1 MTDQS
6 DDSKRAATTRAMNRR
21 QFLRRSAAAS
31 ATLGAGAIATPLG
44 ASRIA
49 AAFGVPFAAAL
60 SSLSRDA
67 FAQAAQTS
75 LTIGVLRAPASGI
88 ISITEKNGWFKQA
101 GVTLKEELFQA
112 AAGPKII
119 QALGGGAIQLSFVN
133 STAALLGM
141 AGGAIPLRFI
151 SIPTD
156 PSRNFCVISDEK
168 IDTMAK
174 LAGKKVTAPQGT
186 ALHYYL
192 ARALA
197 KSGMAFKDIEFVN
210 LPAAD
215 GQAAFVAGRVDAIVP
230 TVNGRFYILNT
241 KKDSR
246 ELFVYEDFAKGPT
259 PETFLN
265 YDLFVTTQD
274 VVDKNRAGLKAFLA
288 AYHDKGVVY
297 LLDPK
302 TRAAATKEITEYIN
316 AEQKVPTDAA
326 IMDKI
331 LTMSKFYDAKTTK
344 ALMTKDDFRASLET
358 QIRFFMDLKQMPQAP
373 DVSKAVITDLL

>member
-1 MTDQS
+1 M
-6 DDSKRAATTRAMNRR
+6 SKHSREMKRRA
-21 QFLRRSAAAS
+21 FLRGAARAGM
-31 ATLGAGAIATPLG
+31 ATAIAGPL
-44 ASRIA
+44 A
-49 AAFGVPFAAAL
+49 AWSTAAH
-60 SSLSRDA
+60 
-67 FAQAAQTS
+67 AQAPQST
-75 LTIGVLRAPASGI
+75 LTIGLLRAPASGI
-88 ISITEKNGWFKQA
+88 IDLTEKNGWFKQA
-101 GVTLKEELFQA
+101 GLALKEELFQA

-156 PSRNFCVISDEK
+156 PSRNFCVLSNQA
-168 IDTMAK
+168 IDTVAK

-192 ARALA
+192 ARVLA
-197 KSGMAFKDIEFVN
+197 RNGMSFKDIEHVN

-215 GQAAFVAGRVDAIVP
+215 AQAAFVAGRVDAIVP
-230 TVNGRFYILNT
+230 TVNGRYYILNT

-246 ELFVYEDFAKGPT
+246 ELFQYEDFAKPPGQ

-274 VVDKNRAGLKAFLA
+274 VIDRNRAGLKAFLA

-302 TRAAATKEITEYIN
+302 TRDAATKSITDYTN

-326 IMDKI
+326 IMNQI
-331 LTMSKFYDAKTTK
+331 LTTSRFYDAKTTK
-344 ALMTKDDFRASLET
+344 ALMTRDDFRASLET
-358 QIRFFMDLKQMPQAP
+358 QVKFFMDLKQMQSAP
-373 DVSKAVITDLL
+373 DLSKAIVTDLL

>member
-1 MTDQS
+1 MTG
-6 DDSKRAATTRAMNRR
+6 RR
-21 QFLRRSAAAS
+21 QFLKFGA
-31 ATLGAGAIATPLG
+31 AGATCGTLLVTGSAGIG
-44 ASRIA
+44 AFVADHAR
-49 AAFGVPFAAAL
+49 
-60 SSLSRDA
+60 
-67 FAQAAQTS
+67 AQTAPAQ

-88 ISITEKNGWFKQA
+88 ISLTQQNGWFKQD
-101 GVTLKEELFQA
+101 GVELKEELFAA

-119 QALGGGAIQLSFVN
+119 QALGGGAIGLSFVN
-133 STAALLGM
+133 STAALLGL

-156 PSRNFCVISDEK
+156 PSRNFCILSASG

-174 LAGKKVTAPQGT
+174 LAGRKVAAPAGT

-197 KSGMAFKDIEFVN
+197 HSGMAMKDVELVN

-215 GQAAFVAGRVDAIVP
+215 AQSAFVSGRVDALVP
-230 TVNGRFYILNT
+230 TVNGRYYVLNA

-246 ELFVYEDFAKGPT
+246 ELFAYDDFAKGPGK
-259 PETFLN
+259 PEVFLN
-265 YDLFVTTQD
+265 YDLFVTTQEVID
-274 VVDKNRAGLKAFLA
+274 RNRAALKAFLA

-302 TRAAATKEITEYIN
+302 TRDAATKAITDYVN
-316 AEQKVPTDAA
+316 AEQKVPTDLT
-326 IMDKI
+326 IMSQI
-331 LTMSKFYDAKTTK
+331 LTTSRFYDAKTTK

-358 QIRFFMDLKQMPQAP
+358 QVKFFMDLKQMQSAP
-373 DVSKAVITDLL
+373 DISKAVVTDLL